1 MKPFTKVHDIS
12 QQNINLQFSQYS
24 DNQNKCIKTQ
34 NDNNNNNGNIK
45 KDESQKKNESR
56 LKQQQNLSQQIQKYT
71 QIAKPLIPIQQKSEP
86 YKSPFNQKV
95 KNTNTYSNLNESQ
108 KNQIKSE
115 QFKILKTIQETLN
128 QGTITYNRI
137 ITFEDGYT
145 YEGDY
150 QESQNDFI
158 LEGQGVLKYHDEVIY
173 KGQFRNNKFH
183 GNGIIKQDNKL
194 YNLLDWRRKD
204 QSEIKGIFE
213 NGILIGE
220 QTMDN

>member
-1 MKPFTKVHDIS
+1 MKPFTKAHDTS

-24 DNQNKCIKTQ
+24 DNQKQRIKTQ
-34 NDNNNNNGNIK
+34 NNNNNGNIK
-45 KDESQKKNESR
+45 QDESQKKNESR
-56 LKQQQNLSQQIQKYT
+56 LKLQQNLLQQIQKYT
-71 QIAKPLIPIQQKSEP
+71 YNAKPLIPIKQKSEP
-86 YKSPFNQKV
+86 YKQPFKQKV
-95 KNTNTYSNLNESQ
+95 KNINTYQNLDESQ

-115 QFKILKTIQETLN
+115 QFRILKTIQETLN
-128 QGTITYNRI
+128 QGTKTYNRI

-150 QESQNDFI
+150 QESQNDII

-173 KGQFRNNKFH
+173 QGQFKNNKFH

-204 QSEIKGIFE
+204 QIEIKGIFE